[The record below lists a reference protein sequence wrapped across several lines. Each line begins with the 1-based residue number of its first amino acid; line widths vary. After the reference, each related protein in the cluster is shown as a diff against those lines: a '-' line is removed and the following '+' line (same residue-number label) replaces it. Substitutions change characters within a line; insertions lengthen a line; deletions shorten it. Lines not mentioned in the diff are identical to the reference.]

1 MSYITILY
9 YKYIDLIDVESIYKN
24 QKVLCQSL
32 NLKGRVIVAKEGI
45 NGTLEG
51 SKQNIDRY
59 IIETQRILEFKG
71 IIFKKSNTDGKS
83 FPKLSIKIRDEI
95 VTTNLEF
102 NDKLGPHRNLT
113 GKYLDSRELHEWF
126 QAGKKFYI
134 VDIRNDYEHAVGHFY
149 NSVLLDNLKHFRDL
163 PKILPEIQDLINE
176 TVVTVCTGGVRCEK
190 ASGFLT
196 HNGFKDVYQLQ
207 GGIITYME
215 QFPNQDF
222 LGKLYVFDKRVVMG
236 FHTSS
241 PDHQIIGKC
250 VKCKAQSESL
260 TDYYDNGVRKHQI
273 VCSNCIALYKLNNKS
288 F

>member
-1 MSYITILY
+1 MSHITILY

-32 NLKGRVIVAKEGI
+32 SLKGRVIVAKEGI

-113 GKYLDSRELHEWF
+113 GKYLDSRELHEWL

-190 ASGFLT
+190 ASGFLI

-236 FHTSS
+236 LHTSS
-241 PDHQIIGKC
+241 SDHQIIGKC
-250 VKCKAQSESL
+250 VKCRVQSESL

>member
-102 NDKLGPHRNLT
+102 SDKLGPHRNLT
-113 GKYLDSRELHEWF
+113 GKYLDSRELHEWL

-163 PKILPEIQDLINE
+163 PKILPEIQNLINE

-190 ASGFLT
+190 ASGFLI

-241 PDHQIIGKC
+241 ADHQIIGKC
-250 VKCKAQSESL
+250 VKCRVQSESL